1 MKSVAKITNLI
12 NQMITVDPD
21 MSVTKI
27 AVLLEIYN
35 KVQTTPT
42 KLAEDMN
49 LTLATASRHIA
60 YWSDWNR
67 QRKEGKGA
75 IEYSEDRMDRRIRYI
90 SCTLMGKQLVESL
103 SKVVE

>member
-27 AVLLEIYN
+27 AVLFAIYN
-35 KVQTTPT
+35 AGQTTPT
-42 KLAEDMN
+42 KVSVSMH

-60 YWSDWNR
+60 YWSGWNR

-75 IEYSEDRMDRRIRYI
+75 VEYSEDKMDRRIRYI
-90 SCTLMGKQLVESL
+90 SCTPAGKQLVESL